1 MRIFLYKFLFILI
14 LLGSKFFVLIISL
27 KKVVYAGFY
36 IYIFDFIT
44 HFQNTFINIKLLI
57 IHYFS
62 SEMIITVLLDILS
75 NNNSKY

>member
-44 HFQNTFINIKLLI
+44 HFQNTFISIKLLI

-62 SEMIITVLLDILS
+62 SEIITVLLDILS